1 MFQKLDSQHWTD
13 KQNKKVEKA
22 IFLTPCL
29 LSRMV
34 AQCSATSSSYV
45 SFGKVIT
52 RPGPSDYYDDDGD
65 DDGCI
70 DDDQEVVATSRWQKK
85 AIFYC
90 HHLPPLWLQWARI
103 AAINIW
109 LECYFYLP
117 QGWDGIG
124 NIADSSFWCCP
135 HNTTWNKKH
144 FSCILKLIC
153 QAIFDKKETYILT
166 CFHLSWVG
174 ILRQRDMNLQDRGGI
189 ENLRRSW

>member
-1 MFQKLDSQHWTD
+1 MDLFNFCTSALFLFNNLSPIMNGCSTNIAFSSQFWNLVSGVSKVGFSTLTD

-70 DDDQEVVATSRWQKK
+70 DDDQEVVATSRRQKK

-109 LECYFYLP
+109 LECYFLP
-117 QGWDGIG
+117 C
-124 NIADSSFWCCP
+124 S
-135 HNTTWNKKH
+135 
-144 FSCILKLIC
+144 
-153 QAIFDKKETYILT
+153 
-166 CFHLSWVG
+166 
-174 ILRQRDMNLQDRGGI
+174 R
-189 ENLRRSW
+189 LRRDWEHCWQLLLVLPS